1 MTVRVGIEQVL
12 RWTGGWLRSG
22 DPGRTCEGVS
32 IDTRTLAGGELFVAI
47 RGPNHDGHRFLAEAV
62 ARGAGALLSEPKR
75 AECAATGDV
84 PVVEVE
90 DTTRGLGAL
99 ARGHRAAFQGPVVAI
114 TGSNGKTTTKEMCA
128 AILAAQHP
136 CLKNEGNLN
145 NLYGLPLTLLQR
157 IERHHS
163 VVVELGTNHP
173 GEIATLA
180 AIACPTVGVLT
191 NVGTAHVE
199 YLGSREGIAQEKG
212 ALLEALP
219 ADGAAV
225 LNADDPLVL
234 DQAPRSAARVVTF
247 GLGPEADVRAESVTT
262 LGGRGFA
269 FDLIAPQGRRSVQ
282 VAGLGTV
289 TVTNALAASAAALAA
304 GASLADVAA
313 GLARYRPM
321 GGRMER
327 VALARNVI
335 VIDDSYNANPQSMEC
350 SLRSLA
356 ELKGTS
362 RAIAVLGDMGELG
375 AVAPR
380 AHRDTGRLVAT
391 LGVDFL
397 FALGEYAGETAR
409 GAVEAGMEPDRV
421 HASKDQ
427 AETAARVLEVLR
439 GNDWVLV
446 KGSRSMRMER
456 IVQAIANA
464 DGTA

>member
-1 MTVRVGIEQVL
+1 MTARIGVEQVL
-12 RWTGGWLRSG
+12 RWTGGRLRSG
-22 DPGRTCEGVS
+22 NPGQTCEGVS
-32 IDTRTLAGGELFVAI
+32 IDTRTLAAGELFVAI

-62 ARGAGALLSEPKR
+62 ARGAGALLSEPNR
-75 AECAATGDV
+75 AEDAATGDV
-84 PVVEVE
+84 AVVEVE

-99 ARGHRAAFQGPVVAI
+99 ARGHRAAFQGAVVAI

-128 AILAAQHP
+128 AILAAQHL

-145 NLYGLPLTLLQR
+145 NLYGLPLTLLR
-157 IERHHS
+157 RTERHHS

-180 AIACPTVGVLT
+180 AIACPTVGVVT
-191 NVGTAHVE
+191 NVGTAHIE
-199 YLGSREGIAQEKG
+199 YLGSREGIAEEKG

-219 ADGAAV
+219 AEGAAV

-234 DQAPRSAARVVTF
+234 KQARRSAARIVTF
-247 GLGPEADVRAESVTT
+247 GSGPEANVRAESVTT
-262 LGGRGFA
+262 LGNRGFA
-269 FDLIAPQGRRSVQ
+269 FDLITPQGRRAVQ

-289 TVTNALAASAAALAA
+289 TVANALAASTAALAA
-304 GASLADVAA
+304 GASLAEVAA

-321 GGRMER
+321 GRRMER
-327 VALARNVI
+327 VALPRNVI

-356 ELKGTS
+356 ELKGNS
-362 RAIAVLGDMGELG
+362 RGIAVLGDMGELG
-375 AVAPR
+375 AVARR
-380 AHRDTGRLVAT
+380 AHRETGRLVAT
-391 LGVDFL
+391 LGVEFL

-409 GAVEAGMEPDRV
+409 GAIEAGMAPDRV

-456 IVQAIANA
+456 IVQTIANA
-464 DGTA
+464 EGTA